1 MLSALLDEIF
11 DTASHVAAR
20 DEILKEPLFIVSI
33 MAGNSAVTALAA
45 IRKSRQIALAA
56 TASRRAASGNNIY
69 LSILWREVISL
80 AGGSIPTVCYRTAS
94 GAGRHIDG
102 VRNSGQAVRASALG
116 GGIGARS
123 SLRCADDLPMVPV
136 GGNEM
141 QQSPSF
147 SSRRGAAA
155 LARQPAR
162 VVVPVEIAKG
172 RDRRLVAH
180 GKSESDVGYL
190 FLGALV
196 SAVRPD
202 LLSAGG
208 TVELDARI
216 KLKHLYPARP

>member
-1 MLSALLDEIF
+1 
-11 DTASHVAAR
+11 
-20 DEILKEPLFIVSI
+20 
-33 MAGNSAVTALAA
+33 MAGNSAVTALTA
-45 IRKSRQIALAA
+45 IRKSRQNARAA
-56 TASRRAASGNNIY
+56 TASRRAARGNNVH

-80 AGGSIPTVCYRTAS
+80 AGGSIPTVCHRTAS
-94 GAGRHIDG
+94 RASRHIDG
-102 VRNSGQAVRASALG
+102 VRNSGASRVRASALG

-123 SLRCADDLPMVPV
+123 SLRCADDLPMVSV

-162 VVVPVEIAKG
+162 VVVPVEIAKR

-190 FLGALV
+190 FLICKQ
-196 SAVRPD
+196 VRASHEAAD
-202 LLSAGG
+202 
-208 TVELDARI
+208 EED
-216 KLKHLYPARP
+216 